1 MNTAYLDCFSGIS
14 GDMLLGALLDA
25 GLPFNELEKVIQ
37 SLPLTGYTLK
47 AQKEKRNSL
56 VGTRFIVTV
65 NEETHPH
72 RRLEDIKAI
81 IRKGDLSETTQEKAV
96 QIFTA
101 IADKEAKVHDC
112 APDEIHFH
120 EVGAVD
126 SIVDIIGGV
135 FGIEFLRI
143 QSLYASPLPL
153 GSGFVDAAHGR
164 IPIPAPATIALLK
177 DVPVYDSGLSQEM
190 VTPTGAALVQ
200 GLADSFG
207 TMPPMVVKAVGYGV
221 GSREL
226 PDRPNLLRIL
236 IGKQQ
241 TDIHIETVVMLEA
254 NLDDMNPEWWGYM
267 MEQLLNAG
275 ALDVIFYPIQM
286 KKNRPGIHLEVMGR
300 PQDKDMLMDIIFKE
314 STTLGVRFHYGQR
327 TILNRSMD
335 QVDTPWGMMDVKR
348 IFRSDGTSFISPEY
362 EACRKIALTNNLSL
376 KEIYAWVVGIN
387 KS

>member
-1 MNTAYLDCFSGIS
+1 MNIAYLDCFSGIS

-25 GLPFNELEKVIQ
+25 GLPFKEMEKAIH
-37 SLPLTGYTLK
+37 SLPLTGYTLH
-47 AQKEKRNSL
+47 AHKEKRNGL

-72 RRLEDIKAI
+72 RRLEDIKTI
-81 IRKGDLSETTQEKAV
+81 IRKGDLSDTTQEKAI
-96 QIFTA
+96 QIFTS
-101 IADKEAKVHDC
+101 IAEEEAKVHDC
-112 APDEIHFH
+112 ALDEIQFH

-126 SIVDIIGGV
+126 SIVDIVGGV
-135 FGIEFLRI
+135 FGIAFLEI
-143 QSLYASPLPL
+143 KSLYVSPLPL
-153 GSGFVDAAHGR
+153 GTGFVDTAHGR

-177 DVPVYDSGLSQEM
+177 GVPVHHSGLSQEM

-221 GSREL
+221 GSRQL

-241 TDIHIETVVMLEA
+241 TDKQVETVVMLEA

-275 ALDVIFYPIQM
+275 AMDVIFYPVQM

-300 PQDKDMLMDIIFKE
+300 PQDKEMLMDIIFNE
-314 STTLGVRFHYGQR
+314 TTTLGVRFHYGQR
-327 TILNRSMD
+327 TILNRTID
-335 QVDTPWGMMDVKR
+335 QINTPWGVMDVKR
-348 IFRSDGTSFISPEY
+348 IARSDGTSFIVPEY

-376 KEIYAWVVGIN
+376 KEVYAWVVGIN
-387 KS
+387 RS